1 MRPASAIS
9 ADGPLNL
16 LNAVRTAAAPDA
28 RGKGVLVVL
37 NDEINGARDAT
48 KTNTY
53 RVETFKAP
61 ELGLL
66 GYVDADQVSFYRAST
81 RRHTARS
88 EFDVSRLTQLP
99 QVEIMYSYIQPS
111 TRIAQALVAAGAE
124 GIVIAGT
131 GAGLVSTAERAALT
145 PLLSGPAAKRPV
157 IVRSNRTG
165 NGRVIAQQEYDA
177 LGMIPADTLNPQ
189 KARILLMLALTRT
202 HDVAEIRRMFAEY

>member
-16 LNAVRTAAAPDA
+16 LNAVRTAVATDA

-37 NDEINGARDAT
+37 NDEINGARDVT

-66 GYVDADQVSFYRAST
+66 GYVDADHVTFYRATT
-81 RRHTARS
+81 RRHTTRS

-99 QVEIMYSYIQPS
+99 QVEIMYSYVQPS
-111 TRIAQALVAAGAE
+111 TRIGQALVSAGAA

-131 GAGLVSTAERAALT
+131 GAGLVSSAEREALK
-145 PLLSGPAAKRPV
+145 PLLSAPAANRPV

-165 NGRVIAQQEYDA
+165 NGRVIAQKEYDA
-177 LGMIPADTLNPQ
+177 LGLIPGDTLNPQ
-189 KARILLMLALTRT
+189 KARILLMLALTKTR
-202 HDVAEIRRMFAEY
+202 DVSEITRMFAQY